1 MENGFSENELKRT
14 KRGILGSLEIGS
26 DNTEKRLLRLAEHTL
41 HFGSYQTI
49 DKVKESFQNLDNK
62 KILDK
67 LSAAFDYKN
76 FSAAIVQPSKTKKSI
91 TRLF

>member
-1 MENGFSENELKRT
+1 MVSFVEMKSLKDGFNNSFVVMEFYGNL
-14 KRGILGSLEIGS
+14 
-26 DNTEKRLLRLAEHTL
+26 
-41 HFGSYQTI
+41 
-49 DKVKESFQNLDNK
+49 VKT